1 MAKLNYTMKKQIVII
16 HGGTS
21 FKTYED
27 YISYLKNKE
36 ISIEKLRPRKEWK
49 DTLATELGNDYEILM
64 PRMPNG
70 TNARYD
76 EWKLWF
82 NKIAEILNDEVVL
95 IGHSLGGIFLAKYL
109 SENTFPKR
117 IIATILVAPP
127 FDDTDGADGK
137 ESLIDFALPSSL
149 AKFTEQSGKIY
160 LVHSKDDPVVP
171 FTQLKKY
178 QQALPNAET
187 VVFKNREHFNQET
200 FPEIIELIKS
210 I

>member
-1 MAKLNYTMKKQIVII
+1 MKKQIVII

-21 FKTYED
+21 FETYED
-27 YISYLKNKE
+27 YISYLKAKE
-36 ISIEKLRPRKEWK
+36 INIEKLRPRKEWK
-49 DTLATELGNDYEILM
+49 DTLATELGDDYEILM

-117 IIATILVAPP
+117 IIATILIAPP
-127 FDDTDGADGK
+127 FDDTDGGDGK
-137 ESLIDFALPSSL
+137 ESLIDFALPTSL

-178 QQALPNAET
+178 RQALPSAET
-187 VVFKNREHFNQET
+187 IVFENREHFNQET